1 MSKQCRKTMISPNQ
15 LFVELM
21 TKRLR
26 AFVRIKKKCDTMAA
40 HSRIEIKFVSGN
52 AHKCDELRRYLN
64 DDGSASA
71 PFYVVGVSG
80 AGFDLPEYQG
90 DADYVAREKC
100 REAARRVSGPVIV
113 EDVSL
118 EFVAMNGM
126 PGPYIKWFLKSM
138 SLEDINKML
147 DGFDDRSAVAKCT
160 YAYTA
165 GKDEDVLLFRGR
177 ARGIIVPPRG
187 KRGFGWDPI
196 FEMHE
201 ESLKPYRAYG
211 KTFAEM
217 DNTLKNSVSHR
228 ARALSRLREY
238 LVLSNASSFASE

>member
-1 MSKQCRKTMISPNQ
+1 
-15 LFVELM
+15 
-21 TKRLR
+21 
-26 AFVRIKKKCDTMAA
+26 MAA
-40 HSRIEIKFVSGN
+40 NPRTEITFVSGN
-52 AHKCDELRRYLN
+52 KHKCDELRRYLN

-71 PFYVVGVSG
+71 PFHVVAVSG
-80 AGFDLPEYQG
+80 TGFDLPEYQG

-138 SLEDINKML
+138 TLEDINKML
-147 DGFDDRSAVAKCT
+147 DGFDDRSAVAVCT

-165 GKDEDVLLFRGR
+165 GRNEDVLLFRGR
-177 ARGIIVPPRG
+177 ARGIIVSPRG

-201 ESLKPYRAYG
+201 QGLGKYHGYG

-217 DNTLKNSVSHR
+217 DGTLKNTISHR
-228 ARALSRLREY
+228 ARALARLRDY
-238 LVLSNASSFASE
+238 LVLSNASVIE